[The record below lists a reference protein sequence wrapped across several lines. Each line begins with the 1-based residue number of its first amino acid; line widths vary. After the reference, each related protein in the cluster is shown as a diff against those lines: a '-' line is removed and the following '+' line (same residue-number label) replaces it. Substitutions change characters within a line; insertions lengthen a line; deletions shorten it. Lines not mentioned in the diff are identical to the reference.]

1 MSDPKLISEDDFLAL
16 HAYADGELD
25 AAASLR
31 LQRKIAASPALAAQL
46 ACIAALQGAIAG
58 AAPVATASA
67 ALHSRLEIAAGRTQS
82 RATGFSW
89 RPVAMAASLVAVLA
103 LGAPIANRL
112 WQVPDQRV
120 AQSLQVAELD
130 SALAGHLRG
139 LAAGR
144 PFDVESTDR
153 HTVKPWFDGR
163 LSFAPQ
169 VIDLA
174 DQGFALAG
182 GRIDIIFGK
191 PAATS
196 VYRHLLH
203 VISLTQAQVAQ
214 GQAFVPPVE
223 RQRDGFAIISWS
235 RDGFSYVAISD
246 LPLADARAFAS
257 AWRAKAEN
265 P

>member
-1 MSDPKLISEDDFLAL
+1 MSDPNPISEDDFLAL

-25 AAASLR
+25 AAASLL
-31 LQRKIAASPALAAQL
+31 LQRKIAASPALAVQL
-46 ACIAALQGAIAG
+46 GCIEALQGAIAA
-58 AAPVATASA
+58 AAPVEAASV
-67 ALHSRLEIAAGRTQS
+67 ALQRRLEFAAGRTGS
-82 RATGFSW
+82 RATGLAW

-103 LGAPIANRL
+103 LGAPLVTRL
-112 WQVPDQRV
+112 WQVPDERP
-120 AQSLQVAELD
+120 AQSLQMAVLD
-130 SALAGHLRG
+130 GALAGHLRG

-163 LSFAPQ
+163 LSFAPH

-174 DQGFALAG
+174 EQGFALAG
-182 GRIDIIFGK
+182 GRIDIIAGR

-203 VISLTQAQVAQ
+203 VISLTQAQVAP
-214 GQAFVPPVE
+214 GQAMLQPVE
-223 RQRDGFAIISWS
+223 RQRDGFAIIMWR
-235 RDGFSYVAISD
+235 RDDFSYVAISD
-246 LPLADARAFAS
+246 LPLADTRAFAS
-257 AWRAKAEN
+257 DWRAKAEN

>member
-1 MSDPKLISEDDFLAL
+1 MSDPNPISEDDFLAL

-31 LQRKIAASPALAAQL
+31 LQRKIAADPALATQL
-46 ACIAALQGAIAG
+46 ARIEALQGAIAA
-58 AAPVATASA
+58 AAPVEAASA
-67 ALHSRLEIAAGRTQS
+67 ALQRRLEIAAGRTKG
-82 RATGFSW
+82 RAPGLVW

-103 LGAPIANRL
+103 LSAPFAGRL
-112 WQVPDQRV
+112 LQMPNQRP
-120 AQSLQVAELD
+120 AQTVQMAELD
-130 SALAGHLRG
+130 GALAGHLRG

-174 DQGFALAG
+174 DQGYALAG
-182 GRIDIIFGK
+182 GRIDIILGK

-196 VYRHLLH
+196 VYRHHLH
-203 VISLTQAQVAQ
+203 VISLTQAQGAA
-214 GQAFVPPVE
+214 GQALAQPIE
-223 RQRDGFAIISWS
+223 SQRDGFAIISWS
-235 RDGFSYVAISD
+235 QDGFSYVAISD

-257 AWRAKAEN
+257 AWRARAEN